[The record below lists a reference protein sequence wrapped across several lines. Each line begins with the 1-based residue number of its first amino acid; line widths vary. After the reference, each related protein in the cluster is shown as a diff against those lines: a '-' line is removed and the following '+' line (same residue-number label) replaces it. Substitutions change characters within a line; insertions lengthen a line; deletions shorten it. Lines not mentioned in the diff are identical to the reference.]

1 MQPALNQAQDKVN
14 ATPKHESITGV
25 VERLTYYGEESGY
38 TVARLQRSGTRD
50 LTTITGNF
58 ATIQPGQTLQLWG
71 FWREHPQYGAQFQV
85 VNYKE
90 TKPATLTG
98 IEKYL
103 GSGLIKGVGPVT
115 AKRIVNHFGLETLDI
130 IETQIER
137 LIEVNGIAKK
147 RIAIIR
153 KAWETQKAIKEVMV
167 FLQTHGVSTTYAVKI
182 YKQYADKA
190 IAIVTNNPYQ
200 LATDIYGIGFLTADK
215 IARNLG
221 VPSDSEFRYRAGLTH
236 VLSTAAE
243 DGHCYLP
250 QNELITGAISL
261 LKCESH
267 EPSDDAIVQIIK
279 NMSLADEL
287 IREQSAD
294 KTLLCYNPAF
304 FNTEQNLA
312 LIIGQRLVHRVN
324 SDIPRVRTWLTRFT
338 NSRKVELSPHQQE
351 AVEIAAYSK
360 IAVLTGGPGT
370 GKTFSVRTIVEL
382 WKAMGKSIALAA
394 PTGRAAQRLTE
405 MTGLEAKTVHRLL
418 EFDPRTMG
426 FKRDMSNPLPQKAII
441 VDEASMLDLFLAYS
455 LIKAIPED
463 GQILFV
469 GDIDQLP
476 SVGPGSVLADLIKSD
491 RIPVVRLTQV
501 FRQAQSSAI
510 IRSAHQINQGQYPNI
525 EPISNTP
532 TADCLW
538 HGGGHQ
544 PEHGVQVISE
554 LVTDF
559 IPKLGFNPQF
569 DVQVLSPMSR
579 GLVGTRNLN
588 KVLQQLINPPSQD
601 KVEITRGETIFRT
614 GDRIIQLTNDY
625 EREVFNGD
633 VGFITKIDTEEQE
646 VIVQY
651 AEREVTYDYAD
662 LNEIAL
668 AWSVTI
674 HKSQGSEYPVVI
686 LPMYTQHY
694 MMLSRNLLYTGL
706 TRAKKLAIVV
716 GSQKAIGMAV
726 RSVNQK
732 PRYTQ
737 LRQRLVQVGLQQPC
751 F

>member
-1 MQPALNQAQDKVN
+1 MQPAPNQAQGKVN

-25 VERLTYYGEESGY
+25 VERLTYYSEESGY

-58 ATIQPGQTLQLWG
+58 ATIQPGQTLQLTG
-71 FWREHPQYGAQFQV
+71 FWRDHPQYGAQFQV
-85 VNYKE
+85 VSYKE

-221 VPSDSEFRYRAGLTH
+221 VPSDSEFRYRAGMTH

-250 QNELITGAISL
+250 QSELITGAIAL

-267 EPSDDAIVQIIK
+267 EPSEDAIVQIIK

-287 IREQSAD
+287 IREQAPD

-312 LIIGQRLVHRVN
+312 LVIGQRLVQRVN
-324 SDIPRVRTWLTRFT
+324 SDIERVRTWLTRFT

-370 GKTFSVRTIVEL
+370 GKTFSVRTRSGIVE
-382 WKAMGKSIALAA
+382 
-394 PTGRAAQRLTE
+394 
-405 MTGLEAKTVHRLL
+405 
-418 EFDPRTMG
+418 
-426 FKRDMSNPLPQKAII
+426 SN
-441 VDEASMLDLFLAYS
+441 
-455 LIKAIPED
+455 
-463 GQILFV
+463 G
-469 GDIDQLP
+469 
-476 SVGPGSVLADLIKSD
+476 
-491 RIPVVRLTQV
+491 
-501 FRQAQSSAI
+501 
-510 IRSAHQINQGQYPNI
+510 
-525 EPISNTP
+525 
-532 TADCLW
+532 
-538 HGGGHQ
+538 
-544 PEHGVQVISE
+544 
-554 LVTDF
+554 
-559 IPKLGFNPQF
+559 
-569 DVQVLSPMSR
+569 
-579 GLVGTRNLN
+579 
-588 KVLQQLINPPSQD
+588 
-601 KVEITRGETIFRT
+601 
-614 GDRIIQLTNDY
+614 
-625 EREVFNGD
+625 
-633 VGFITKIDTEEQE
+633 
-646 VIVQY
+646 
-651 AEREVTYDYAD
+651 
-662 LNEIAL
+662 
-668 AWSVTI
+668 
-674 HKSQGSEYPVVI
+674 
-686 LPMYTQHY
+686 
-694 MMLSRNLLYTGL
+694 
-706 TRAKKLAIVV
+706 
-716 GSQKAIGMAV
+716 
-726 RSVNQK
+726 
-732 PRYTQ
+732 
-737 LRQRLVQVGLQQPC
+737 
-751 F
+751 